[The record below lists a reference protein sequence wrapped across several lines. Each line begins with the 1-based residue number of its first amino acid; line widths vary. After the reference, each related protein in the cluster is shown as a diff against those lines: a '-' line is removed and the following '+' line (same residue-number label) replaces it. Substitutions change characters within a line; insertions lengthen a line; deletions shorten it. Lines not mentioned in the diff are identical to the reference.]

1 MQIAGTFGGLISG
14 QREQGRAHRMLVH
27 SQLFTHLV
35 GRAQQSGGAA
45 EEGLWRRG
53 KQEGAMV
60 GSDSDCIC
68 ATHTAG
74 SMPPTEASTIQDH
87 TVKRCAP
94 ATQAACTHNP
104 HWFEA
109 HAQHSKQHAHTCM
122 PVAYTT
128 PGYSCKQASMPRHW
142 QLITNQPSL
151 KQLACMPVAYTTQ
164 WRSPCLMVEPAQ
176 EEDPTTDQHTHRKK
190 RYQYSLKQL
199 KRNAR
204 HHERVRGSASR
215 HLGSSNSG

>member
-1 MQIAGTFGGLISG
+1 
-14 QREQGRAHRMLVH
+14 MLVH

-45 EEGLWRRG
+45 EEGLRRRG
-53 KQEGAMV
+53 KQEGAML
-60 GSDSDCIC
+60 DLIQTAC

-74 SMPPTEASTIQDH
+74 SMPPTEASTFQDQK
-87 TVKRCAP
+87 VISCAP
-94 ATQAACTHNP
+94 ATPAACTQNP
-104 HWFEA
+104 HWCQA
-109 HAQHSKQHAHTCM
+109 HTRHKQTARTCM

-128 PGYSCKQASMPRHW
+128 PGYSCKQASMSRHW

-199 KRNAR
+199 KRKAR
-204 HHERVRGSASR
+204 HHEWVRGSASR